1 MSQKLRRHS
10 GLQKQVLSL
19 YRQFLTSAYKR
30 PAGPGRDSLLGRV
43 RDEFK
48 EGAKMSRF
56 EVDSIERRLS
66 MARKQLKML
75 NLPGTEAVQRI
86 GP

>member
-1 MSQKLRRHS
+1 MM
-10 GLQKQVLSL
+10 
-19 YRQFLTSAYKR
+19 SAYKR
-30 PAGPGRDSLLGRV
+30 PEGPGRDSLLGRV

-56 EVDSIERRLS
+56 EVDAIERRLG

-75 NLPGTEAVQRI
+75 NLPGTETVQRI